1 MSVEPEQAVE
11 TVEFAGAD
19 YSGFVTA
26 YPLRVFWRAFY
37 NGCDGDCALDHSDS
51 GWISAAAWKDHR
63 EAILAAL
70 ASSGDPGPLGA
81 PA

>member
-26 YPLRVFWRAFY
+26 YPSRVFWRAYY
-37 NGCDGDCALDHSDS
+37 NGCKGDCALDHSDS
-51 GWISAAAWKDHR
+51 GWITVGAWTTHRAAL
-63 EAILAAL
+63 LAAL
-70 ASSGDPGPLGA
+70 GSGGDPGPLGA